1 MCTLIFFFTFPA
13 WEGHFCFCP
22 HWGVNKQRLTSYLKW
37 IKSRKARRDWSRY
50 LSYLVSFLFD
60 VGFWGLAVAHAHHLR
75 HGYRRQRFGP
85 YVLLFQVLHHFV
97 LLRLNLGLE
106 LLTWLSQLLLC
117 LLQCSLVVCTDLIP
131 QALLLFPT
139 GGRNKI
145 SFTSLCSALISIR
158 PHKSVAHPHSE
169 IRRVTVTIANTHTK
183 NIWWR
188 KVYRETC
195 AWN

>member
-1 MCTLIFFFTFPA
+1 MCTLIFFSPFLRGRAIFVFALT
-13 WEGHFCFCP
+13 G
-22 HWGVNKQRLTSYLKW
+22 GVDKQRLTSYLKW